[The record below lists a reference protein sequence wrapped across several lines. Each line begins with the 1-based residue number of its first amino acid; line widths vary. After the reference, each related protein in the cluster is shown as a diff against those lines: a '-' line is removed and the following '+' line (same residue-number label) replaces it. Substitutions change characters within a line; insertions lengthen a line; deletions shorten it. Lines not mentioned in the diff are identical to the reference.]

1 MVYSLWLK
9 KFNFEDVVTLR
20 HPDEASVTF
29 MKDNWLVLFGNE
41 YYDYI
46 SKQSY
51 QLKP

>member
-1 MVYSLWLK
+1 MWLK
-9 KFNFEDVVTLR
+9 WFNLEDDVTLR

-29 MKDNWLVLFGNE
+29 MKDNWLFLLANE

-51 QLKP
+51 QLKS